1 MTLEFMDN
9 VNKMLS
15 SHNDTLL
22 KHISV
27 MNGTMDSVIHL
38 QRRVSDLFDL
48 VCDLRELVKIQGQN
62 IKLLEDPHH
71 HD

>member
-48 VCDLRELVKIQGQN
+48 VCDLRELVKIQGQK

-71 HD
+71 HG

>member
-9 VNKMLS
+9 VNKTLS

-48 VCDLRELVKIQGQN
+48 VCDLRELVKNQGQK

-71 HD
+71 YG

>member
-9 VNKMLS
+9 VNKTLS

-48 VCDLRELVKIQGQN
+48 VCDLRELVKIQGQK

-71 HD
+71 YG

>member
-9 VNKMLS
+9 VNKTLS

-48 VCDLRELVKIQGQN
+48 VCDLRELVKIQGQK

>member
-48 VCDLRELVKIQGQN
+48 VCDLRELVKIQGQK

-71 HD
+71 YG

>member
-9 VNKMLS
+9 VNKTLS

-27 MNGTMDSVIHL
+27 MNGTMDSAIHL

-48 VCDLRELVKIQGQN
+48 VCDLRELVKIQGQK

-71 HD
+71 YG

>member
-9 VNKMLS
+9 VNKTLS

-48 VCDLRELVKIQGQN
+48 VCDLRELVKIQGQK

-71 HD
+71 YD

>member
-9 VNKMLS
+9 VNKTLL

-48 VCDLRELVKIQGQN
+48 VCDLRELVKIQGQK

>member
-9 VNKMLS
+9 VNKTLS

-48 VCDLRELVKIQGQN
+48 VCDLRELVKIQGQK

-71 HD
+71 HG